1 MSNEIAGAD
10 GNVSF
15 YDDMRLNRR
24 SFANGSVRADDRMR
38 TQLDVGSDVRRW
50 IDNRRGMNFQSTPAS
65 LKLK

>member
-1 MSNEIAGAD
+1 VSDKITGSD
-10 GNVSF
+10 HDISF